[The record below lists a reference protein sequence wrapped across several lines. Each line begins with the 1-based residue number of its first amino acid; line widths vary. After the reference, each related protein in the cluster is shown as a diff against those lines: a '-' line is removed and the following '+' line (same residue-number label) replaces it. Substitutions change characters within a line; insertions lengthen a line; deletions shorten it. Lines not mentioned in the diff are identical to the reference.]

1 VQVEVAE
8 EHVMLVEMVDLV
20 VAVDTV
26 EQVDLAIL
34 LQQIQLKELLD
45 QLLHQVQDQRQV
57 MLVELEVEQQ

>member
-1 VQVEVAE
+1 
-8 EHVMLVEMVDLV
+8 MVDLV